1 MYQVQVGAFD
11 ILINT
16 AKDPNFT
23 NQGSTSLMQ
32 VENYLQD
39 PSRFNLND
47 FRKNIKWVDGKIDL
61 NDLWA

>member
-1 MYQVQVGAFD
+1 MYQVQIGAFD

-16 AKDPNFT
+16 AKDPTFKS
-23 NQGSTSLMQ
+23 QGTTSLMQ

-39 PSRFNLND
+39 PTRFNLND
-47 FRKNIKWVDGKIDL
+47 FRKSIKWVDGKIDL